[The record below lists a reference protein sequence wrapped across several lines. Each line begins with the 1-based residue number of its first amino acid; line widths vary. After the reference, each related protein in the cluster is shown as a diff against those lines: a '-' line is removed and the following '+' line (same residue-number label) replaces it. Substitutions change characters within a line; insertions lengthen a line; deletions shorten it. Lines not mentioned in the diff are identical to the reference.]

1 MVTYAELG
9 RSNFGGDETMS
20 STKEKKLYELIPAVY
35 RQHDSKTG
43 EPLKG
48 LIDIIE
54 EQLEILE
61 NDIKNLYDNWF
72 IETCD
77 DWIIPYIGDLVGAKL
92 LRAVENATLS
102 QRAWVANTISYRRR
116 KGTVAVL
123 EQLALDV
130 TGWNAKAVEFFQLV
144 STTQYINHLR
154 PTNLRSPDLRDTE
167 KLELLN
173 KPFDTIP
180 HTLDVRNIRD
190 EKSKGYYNIQNVG
203 IFLWRLYAYPIIN
216 APAFDHGDGKYSF
229 SQLGYDIPLFSHPVT
244 EPTITHLAEEV
255 NVPSIIR
262 RSQLKNHMQKYYGIN
277 KSILLIENGSPV
289 SIDRIVVCNL
299 GNEWKHR
306 PSSGKIAIDPI
317 LGRIAFPIGE
327 NPEKVNVSY
336 YYGFSA
342 DIGGGFY
349 DREPSNFEVSNNNV
363 KLYRISKVKPV
374 EGTYPSIPV
383 AIGEWQGAQEKP
395 NSAIFEI
402 LDSEFYEEPFH
413 ITLQENESIVI
424 KSSQNQRPVLRSTDG
439 TDDPLIQIT
448 GSKGSKVLIEGL
460 LFDQKMIKVNPGD
473 LQSLRINHCTLVPGE
488 NISIKVEGENNSLT
502 LALQRSIS
510 GKIMTKESEARLEVK
525 DSIVDAKEK
534 DHHHHYYAV
543 ECYKASIENSTVFGK
558 ISVTLM
564 ELASNTIFTDMV
576 TATRRQEGCVRFS
589 YVPEGSKVPRLYR
602 CLPLEEEKLRPYFTS
617 ELFGDPGYAQLHKD
631 VAQEIFNGGD
641 NDAEMGAFNLLYQP
655 QRLENLESS
664 LDEYLRFGLEAGIQL
679 VDVKREYYEG

>member
-9 RSNFGGDETMS
+9 RSDFGGDEAMS
-20 STKEKKLYELIPAVY
+20 YTKEKKLYELIPAVY
-35 RQHDSKTG
+35 RQHDSKIG
-43 EPLKG
+43 KPLKG

-77 DWIIPYIGDLVGAKL
+77 DWVIPYIGDLVGAKL
-92 LRAVENATLS
+92 LRSVENATLS
-102 QRAWVANTISYRRR
+102 QRAWVANTISYRTM
-116 KGTVAVL
+116 KGTAAVL

-130 TGWNAKAVEFFQLV
+130 TGWNAKAVEFFELL

-154 PTNLRSPDLRDTE
+154 SANVRAPDLRDTE
-167 KLELLN
+167 RLELLN
-173 KPFDTIP
+173 NPFDTIP
-180 HTLDVRNIRD
+180 HTVDVRNIRS
-190 EKSKGYYNIQNVG
+190 EKSRGYYNIQNVG
-203 IFLWRLYAYPIIN
+203 IFLWRLYAYPVIN
-216 APAFDHGDGKYSF
+216 APAFDRGDGKYSF

-262 RSQLKNHMQKYYGIN
+262 RLQLKNHIQKYYGVN
-277 KSILLIENGSPV
+277 KSILLIENGFPV

-299 GNEWKHR
+299 SNEWKHR

-349 DREPSNFEVSNNNV
+349 DREPSNFEVSSSDV
-363 KLYRISKVKPV
+363 KLYRISKIKPAE
-374 EGTYPSIPV
+374 EGIYPSIPA
-383 AIGEWQGAQEKP
+383 AIREWQETQEKP
-395 NSAIFEI
+395 SSAIFEI
-402 LDSEFYEEPFH
+402 MDSEFYGEPFH
-413 ITLQENESIVI
+413 VTLQENESIVI
-424 KSSQNQRPVLRSTDG
+424 KSSQNQRPVLRRTIVA
-439 TDDPLIQIT
+439 PLIQIT
-448 GSKGSKVLIEGL
+448 GSKGSKMLIEGL
-460 LFDQKMIKVNPGD
+460 LIDQETIKVNPGD
-473 LQSLRINHCTLVPGE
+473 LQSLRISHCTLVPGE
-488 NISIKVEGENNSLT
+488 NTSIEVEGENNSLT

-534 DHHHHYYAV
+534 DHHHKHYAV
-543 ECYKASIENSTVFGK
+543 ECYKASIENSTIFGK
-558 ISVTLM
+558 VSVTLM
-564 ELASNTIFTDMV
+564 ELASNTIFTDIV

-589 YVPEGSKVPRLYR
+589 YVPKGSKVPRLYR
-602 CLPLEEEKLRPYFTS
+602 CQPLEEKLRPLFTS

-641 NDAEMGAFNLLYQP
+641 NGAEMGAFNHLYQP

-679 VDVKREYYEG
+679 VDLKREYVL